1 MGGPNSL
8 GCILRKFMGK
18 SDDIYWQQWQ
28 KLLEAAANFQELLT
42 GSVMIGGRAAAVHL
56 KHRYSFDADHILFD
70 LKENYEEVLD
80 FLEGRDDWE
89 TARIHPPKL
98 ILGNF
103 QGVETGIRQLRR
115 NRPLET
121 EQIHITGKSLTIP
134 TLPEMI
140 RTKGWMIVSRNATR
154 DHIDFAALAKH
165 MGLDDTVD
173 VLSDFDDFYSDLIR
187 GSQASPIV
195 QLIRQLAEPKPGD
208 LEQIDLSQYKGI
220 QPPFD
225 SWDYIEKIC
234 EEISVELGDR
244 L

>member
-1 MGGPNSL
+1 
-8 GCILRKFMGK
+8 MGK
-18 SDDIYWQQWQ
+18 SDDIYWRQWQ

-42 GSVMIGGRAAAVHL
+42 GSVMIGGSAAAVHL
-56 KHRYSFDADHILFD
+56 KHRYSFDADHILSD
-70 LKENYEEVLD
+70 LKEHYEEVLD

-89 TARIHPPKL
+89 TARINPPKL

-103 QGVETGIRQLRR
+103 QGVETGVRQLRR
-115 NRPLET
+115 NRVLET
-121 EQIHITGKSLTIP
+121 EQIHITGKSLTTP

-154 DHIDFAALAKH
+154 DYIDFAALANH
-165 MGLDDTVD
+165 MGIKNTVEI
-173 VLSDFDDFYSDLIR
+173 LIDFDDFYSDLIR

-195 QLIRQLAEPKPGD
+195 QLIRQLVEPKPGD

-225 SWDYIEKIC
+225 SWDYIVKIC
-234 EEISVELGDR
+234 EEISVELGDMM
-244 L
+244 

>member
-1 MGGPNSL
+1 MGE
-8 GCILRKFMGK
+8 
-18 SDDIYWQQWQ
+18 SDDIYWQRWQ

-42 GSVMIGGRAAAVHL
+42 GSVMIGGSAAAVHL
-56 KHRYSFDADHILFD
+56 KHRYSFDADHILSD

-103 QGVETGIRQLRR
+103 QGVETGVRQLRR

-121 EQIHITGKSLTIP
+121 EQIHITGKSLTTP

-154 DHIDFAALAKH
+154 DYIDFAALAKH
-165 MGLDDTVD
+165 MGIEDTVE
-173 VLSDFDDFYSDLIR
+173 VLNDFDAFYSDLIR
-187 GSQASPIV
+187 GNQASPIV

-225 SWDYIEKIC
+225 SWDYIVKIC
-234 EEISVELGDR
+234 EEISVKLGDR

>member
-1 MGGPNSL
+1 
-8 GCILRKFMGK
+8 MGK
-18 SDDIYWQQWQ
+18 NDELYWQRWQ
-28 KLLEAAANFQELLT
+28 KLLEAAANFQDLLT
-42 GSVMIGGRAAAVHL
+42 GSVLIGGSAVAVHL
-56 KHRYSFDADHILFD
+56 KHRYSFDADHILSD
-70 LKENYEEVLD
+70 LEENYEEVLD

-103 QGVETGIRQLRR
+103 QGVETGVRQLRR

-121 EQIHITGKSLTIP
+121 EQIHIAGKSLTIP

-140 RTKGWMIVSRNATR
+140 RTKGWMIISRNATR
-154 DHIDFAALAKH
+154 DYIDFAALAKH
-165 MGLDDTVD
+165 MGIEDSVE
-173 VLSDFDDFYSDLIR
+173 VLIDFDDFYSDLIR

-225 SWDYIEKIC
+225 SWDYIVKIC

>member
-1 MGGPNSL
+1 
-8 GCILRKFMGK
+8 MGK
-18 SDDIYWQQWQ
+18 SDDIYWQRWQ
-28 KLLEAAANFQELLT
+28 KLFEAAANFQELLI
-42 GSVMIGGRAAAVHL
+42 GSVMIGGSAAAVHL
-56 KHRYSFDADHILFD
+56 KHRYSFDADHILSD

-103 QGVETGIRQLRR
+103 QGVETGVRQLRR

-121 EQIHITGKSLTIP
+121 EQIHITGKSLTTP

-140 RTKGWMIVSRNATR
+140 RTKGWMIISRNATR
-154 DHIDFAALAKH
+154 DYIDFAALAEH
-165 MGLDDTVD
+165 MGIEDTVE
-173 VLSDFDDFYSDLIR
+173 VLIDFDGFYSDLIR

-208 LEQIDLSQYKGI
+208 LEQIDLSQYKGLK
-220 QPPFD
+220 PPFD
-225 SWDYIEKIC
+225 SWDYITNIC
-234 EEISVELGDR
+234 EEISVELGDK

>member
-1 MGGPNSL
+1 MV
-8 GCILRKFMGK
+8 K
-18 SDDIYWQQWQ
+18 SEEIYWQRWQ
-28 KLLEAAANFQELLT
+28 KLIEAAANFQELLT
-42 GSVMIGGRAAAVHL
+42 GSVMIGGSAAALHL
-56 KHRYSFDADHILFD
+56 KHRYSFDADHILSD

-103 QGVETGIRQLRR
+103 QGVETGVRQLRR

-121 EQIHITGKSLTIP
+121 EQIHIKGKSLTIP
-134 TLPEMI
+134 ILPEMI
-140 RTKGWMIVSRNATR
+140 RTKGWMIISRNATR
-154 DHIDFAALAKH
+154 DYIDFAALAKH
-165 MGLDDTVD
+165 VGIKEATE
-173 VLSDFDDFYSDLIR
+173 VLSAFNDFYSDLIR

-208 LEQIDLSQYKGI
+208 FDQIDLSLYKGI
-220 QPPFD
+220 QTPFD
-225 SWDYIEKIC
+225 SWKFIQKMC

-244 L
+244 V

>member
-1 MGGPNSL
+1 MGESEE
-8 GCILRKFMGK
+8 
-18 SDDIYWQQWQ
+18 IYWQRWQ
-28 KLLEAAANFQELLT
+28 KLIEAAANFQELLT
-42 GSVMIGGRAAAVHL
+42 GSVMIGGSAVALHL
-56 KHRYSFDADHILFD
+56 KHRYSFDADHILSD

-89 TARIHPPKL
+89 TARINPPKL

-103 QGVETGIRQLRR
+103 QGVETGVRQLRR
-115 NRPLET
+115 NRLLET
-121 EQIHITGKSLTIP
+121 ERIHIKGKSLTIP

-140 RTKGWMIVSRNATR
+140 RTKGWMIISRNATR
-154 DHIDFAALAKH
+154 DYIDFAALAKH
-165 MGLDDTVD
+165 MGIKEATE
-173 VLSDFDDFYSDLIR
+173 VLSNFNDFYSDLIR

-208 LEQIDLSQYKGI
+208 FDQIDLSLYKGI

-225 SWDYIEKIC
+225 SWEFIQKIC

-244 L
+244 V

>member
-1 MGGPNSL
+1 
-8 GCILRKFMGK
+8 MGK
-18 SDDIYWQQWQ
+18 NDDIYWQQWQ
-28 KLLEAAANFQELLT
+28 KLLEAASNFQELLT
-42 GSVMIGGRAAAVHL
+42 GSVMIGGSAAAVHL
-56 KHRYSFDADHILFD
+56 KHRYSFDADHILSD
-70 LKENYEEVLD
+70 LQENYEEVLD

-103 QGVETGIRQLRR
+103 QGVETGVRQLRR

-121 EQIHITGKSLTIP
+121 QQIQITGKSLTTP

-154 DHIDFAALAKH
+154 DYIDFAALAKH
-165 MGLDDTVD
+165 MGIEDTVE
-173 VLSDFDDFYSDLIR
+173 VLIDFDDFYSDLIR
-187 GSQASPIV
+187 GRQASPVV

-225 SWDYIEKIC
+225 SWDYIVKIC
-234 EEISVELGDR
+234 EEISVELGGR

>member
-1 MGGPNSL
+1 
-8 GCILRKFMGK
+8 MGK
-18 SDDIYWQQWQ
+18 NDDIYWQQWQ
-28 KLLEAAANFQELLT
+28 KLLEAASNFQELLT
-42 GSVMIGGRAAAVHL
+42 GSVMIGGSAAAVHL
-56 KHRYSFDADHILFD
+56 KHRYSFDADHILSD
-70 LKENYEEVLD
+70 LQENYEEVLD

-103 QGVETGIRQLRR
+103 QGVETCVRQLRR

-121 EQIHITGKSLTIP
+121 QQIHITGKSLTTP

-154 DHIDFAALAKH
+154 DYIDFAALAKH
-165 MGLDDTVD
+165 MGIEDTVE
-173 VLSDFDDFYSDLIR
+173 VLIDFDDFYSDLIR
-187 GSQASPIV
+187 GRQASPVV

-225 SWDYIEKIC
+225 SWDYIVKIC
-234 EEISVELGDR
+234 EEISVELGGR

>member
-1 MGGPNSL
+1 
-8 GCILRKFMGK
+8 MGK
-18 SDDIYWQQWQ
+18 NDDIYWQQWQ

-42 GSVMIGGRAAAVHL
+42 GTVMIGGSAAAVHL

-70 LKENYEEVLD
+70 LRENYEEVLD

-103 QGVETGIRQLRR
+103 QGVETGVRQLRR

-121 EQIHITGKSLTIP
+121 EQIHITGISLTIP

-140 RTKGWMIVSRNATR
+140 RTKGWMIVSRNTTR
-154 DHIDFAALAKH
+154 DYIDFTALAKH
-165 MGLDDTVD
+165 MGIEDSVE
-173 VLSDFDDFYSDLIR
+173 VLIDFDDFYSDLIR
-187 GSQASPIV
+187 GSRASPYV

-225 SWDYIEKIC
+225 SWDYIVKTC
-234 EEISVELGDR
+234 EEISVELGDK

>member
-1 MGGPNSL
+1 
-8 GCILRKFMGK
+8 MGK
-18 SDDIYWQQWQ
+18 SDDIYWQRWQ

-42 GSVMIGGRAAAVHL
+42 GSVMIGGSAVAVHL
-56 KHRYSFDADHILFD
+56 KHRYSFDADHILSD
-70 LKENYEEVLD
+70 LQENYEEVLD

-103 QGVETGIRQLRR
+103 QGVETGVRQLRR

-121 EQIHITGKSLTIP
+121 QQIHITGKSLTTP

-140 RTKGWMIVSRNATR
+140 RIKGWMIVSRNATR
-154 DHIDFAALAKH
+154 DYIDFAALAKH
-165 MGLDDTVD
+165 MGIEDTVE
-173 VLSDFDDFYSDLIR
+173 VLIDFDDFYSDLIR
-187 GSQASPIV
+187 GRQASPVV

-208 LEQIDLSQYKGI
+208 LEQINLSQYKGI
-220 QPPFD
+220 QPPYD
-225 SWDYIEKIC
+225 SWDYIVKIC
-234 EEISVELGDR
+234 EEISVEMGDR

>member
-1 MGGPNSL
+1 
-8 GCILRKFMGK
+8 MGK
-18 SDDIYWQQWQ
+18 SDDIYWQRWQ
-28 KLLEAAANFQELLT
+28 TLLEAAANFQELLI
-42 GSVMIGGRAAAVHL
+42 GSVMIGGNAAAVHL
-56 KHRYSFDADHILFD
+56 KHRYSFDADHILSD

-103 QGVETGIRQLRR
+103 QGVETGVRQLRR

-121 EQIHITGKSLTIP
+121 EQIHITGKSLTTP
-134 TLPEMI
+134 TVPEMI
-140 RTKGWMIVSRNATR
+140 RTKGWMIISRNATR
-154 DHIDFAALAKH
+154 DYIDFAALAEH
-165 MGLDDTVD
+165 MGIEDTVE
-173 VLSDFDDFYSDLIR
+173 VLIDFDGFYSDLIR

-208 LEQIDLSQYKGI
+208 LEQMDLSQYKGLK
-220 QPPFD
+220 PPFD
-225 SWDYIEKIC
+225 SWDYIANIC
-234 EEISVELGDR
+234 EEISVELGDK